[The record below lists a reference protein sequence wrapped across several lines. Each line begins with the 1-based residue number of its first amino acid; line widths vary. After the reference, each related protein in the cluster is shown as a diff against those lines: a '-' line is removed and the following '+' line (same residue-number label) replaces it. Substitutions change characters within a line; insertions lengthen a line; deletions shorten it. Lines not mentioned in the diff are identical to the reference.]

1 MESSIRKTGRD
12 HLAHTDERPPGRF
25 VFVLICSIPI
35 ISTIA
40 FGAVDTWATG
50 LLFVLTAMLVCG
62 WVVGGLKLGEFSF
75 STDPIQLP
83 MIGLLLIG
91 CIQLLPLW
99 NSGIPAELLNEPASR
114 ALSLDAYATRL
125 FLIRLI
131 TQIVFFAAALTFV
144 ERRERVKLVAII
156 LVIFGALVGFF
167 GVLQRLTNP
176 EAIFGIRPTPQAIP
190 FGTFVNQ
197 HHFAALM
204 EMTSGLAIGMLF
216 GRASGRDQKLLLGL
230 AAIIMAI
237 AVLFTGSRGGFISYL
252 GVVVFA
258 VLANFAGEL
267 GTQREASIRRRLLIF
282 GGAILLMML
291 ALGSVVFLGG
301 GEGLL
306 RGLGADS
313 ASDITSGR
321 GHFWNIAGKIFLDHP
336 IFGAGFDA
344 FGVAFSRYDTWSGL
358 YRVEQAHND
367 YLQTLADSGVLGF
380 ICVATFIVILVRGG
394 LRAIADQSDAL
405 KQSISVGALAGC
417 LGILIHS
424 FFDFPLRTPANS
436 FVFLLLVVLVVAPR
450 RHHRHS
456 N

>member
-1 MESSIRKTGRD
+1 
-12 HLAHTDERPPGRF
+12 
-25 VFVLICSIPI
+25 
-35 ISTIA
+35 
-40 FGAVDTWATG
+40 
-50 LLFVLTAMLVCG
+50 
-62 WVVGGLKLGEFSF
+62 
-75 STDPIQLP
+75 
-83 MIGLLLIG
+83 
-91 CIQLLPLW
+91 
-99 NSGIPAELLNEPASR
+99 
-114 ALSLDAYATRL
+114 
-125 FLIRLI
+125 
-131 TQIVFFAAALTFV
+131 
-144 ERRERVKLVAII
+144 
-156 LVIFGALVGFF
+156 
-167 GVLQRLTNP
+167 
-176 EAIFGIRPTPQAIP
+176 
-190 FGTFVNQ
+190 
-197 HHFAALM
+197 
-204 EMTSGLAIGMLF
+204 
-216 GRASGRDQKLLLGL
+216 
-230 AAIIMAI
+230 
-237 AVLFTGSRGGFISYL
+237 
-252 GVVVFA
+252 
-258 VLANFAGEL
+258 
-267 GTQREASIRRRLLIF
+267 
-282 GGAILLMML
+282 MML

-321 GHFWNIAGKIFLDHP
+321 GHFWNIAIKIFLDHP

-344 FGVAFSRYDTWSGL
+344 FGVAFSRYDTWSGI